1 MYVGL
6 HYLFVIYSNGIICKL
21 IYMCTFLL
29 TFSTQLIMYVFSD
42 LIVIYF
48 IGTMYSFLAA
58 SELAFFPFYMCAC
71 LLAY

>member
-1 MYVGL
+1 MYV
-6 HYLFVIYSNGIICKL
+6 L
-21 IYMCTFLL
+21 IE
-29 TFSTQLIMYVFSD
+29 

-58 SELAFFPFYMCAC
+58 SELAFSPFYMCAC

>member
-1 MYVGL
+1 
-6 HYLFVIYSNGIICKL
+6 
-21 IYMCTFLL
+21 
-29 TFSTQLIMYVFSD
+29 MYVFSD
-42 LIVIYF
+42 LICIYF